1 MAFPWLEKENS
12 TYTAALNKV
21 TEERRDAAFAEK
33 ARRIAEDRA
42 EDARIE
48 RERESMAALAASE
61 ATAQR
66 KRAEDVARREAAAAA
81 QQLATRDDKI
91 EAFRQIRAREVLS
104 KHAPPPV
111 SSPWK
116 GLHHTV
122 QLGGDGLSPKP
133 VFQRSARGLA
143 PVDAAA
149 RRDKDE
155 ATLEA
160 AVAGGNARPDQVA
173 ALSAAEIRKRALGGS
188 RPF

>member
-12 TYTAALNKV
+12 TYTAALNK
-21 TEERRDAAFAEK
+21 
-33 ARRIAEDRA
+33 
-42 EDARIE
+42 
-48 RERESMAALAASE
+48 
-61 ATAQR
+61 
-66 KRAEDVARREAAAAA
+66 
-81 QQLATRDDKI
+81 
-91 EAFRQIRAREVLS
+91 AFRQIRAREVLS

-149 RRDKDE
+149 RRDRDE

-160 AVAGGNARPDQVA
+160 AASELKAPQAADVRFVVRDWVLYALEGGGGGWADRAVPSADIFPPVEFERNANG
-173 ALSAAEIRKRALGGS
+173 ALWRM
-188 RPF
+188 